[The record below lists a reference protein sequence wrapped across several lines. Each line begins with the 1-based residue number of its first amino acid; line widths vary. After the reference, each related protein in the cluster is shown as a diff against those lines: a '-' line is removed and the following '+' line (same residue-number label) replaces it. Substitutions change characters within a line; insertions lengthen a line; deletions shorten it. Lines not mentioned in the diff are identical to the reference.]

1 MLERMSNN
9 APASVA
15 NLDTLVK
22 KVNSIT
28 DLRLD
33 ENNANRGTDRGRH
46 LLAESLSKLGAGCSI
61 VCDRNG
67 TVIGGNKTLE
77 SAQKLGLEIEVVHTQ
92 GDKLVAVIRDDL
104 DLKSDPRA
112 RELALADNR
121 ISELNLDWD
130 VEQILQ
136 DIDQLNLDGLWNEKE
151 LERLQ
156 NSLDLTA
163 FEASASSTD
172 DDETDNEF
180 GNSEDKHLSNK
191 PESDMFSFHC
201 LLSQQQRERLFQ
213 AINYAK
219 NKHGLETTTE
229 VLDAIAKEH
238 LK

>member
-1 MLERMSNN
+1 MSNN
-9 APASVA
+9 AFTSVA
-15 NLDTLVK
+15 NLDALVK

-33 ENNANRGTDRGRH
+33 ENNANRGTDRGLH
-46 LLAESLSKLGAGCSI
+46 LLAESLSKLGAGRSI

-77 SAQKLGLEIEVVHTQ
+77 SAQKLGLEIELVHTQ

-121 ISELNLDWD
+121 ISELDLDWD

-156 NSLDLTA
+156 VSLDLTA
-163 FEASASSTD
+163 FEAIASGN
-172 DDETDNEF
+172 ETDEEPSGPKNK
-180 GNSEDKHLSNK
+180 NRDNK
-191 PESDMFSFHC
+191 PKSDILPFHV
-201 LLSQQQRERLFQ
+201 LLTQQQRERLFR
-213 AINYAK
+213 AINQARS
-219 NKHGLETTTE
+219 KHSLETTAE
-229 VLDAIAKEH
+229 ALDAIAQEY